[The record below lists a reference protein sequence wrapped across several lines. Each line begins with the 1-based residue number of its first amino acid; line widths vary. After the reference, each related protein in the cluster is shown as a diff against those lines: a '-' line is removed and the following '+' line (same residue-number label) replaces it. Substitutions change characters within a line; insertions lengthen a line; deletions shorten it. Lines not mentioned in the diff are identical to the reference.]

1 MTLRLAILSTL
12 FLSICHAAEPVF
24 IDDAKIE
31 NVFLERLSAMVG
43 KKDTLTMREAEIAIE
58 KNQTGKVSI
67 PQIPPKTS
75 PETVAS
81 LYRQCA
87 PSVVSIGSIYKCK
100 KCDEWHHGGASSGW
114 IASPDGLIVTNAHLF
129 EDAKDDPMAVMTMDG
144 EIFPVKQIVAAS
156 KDKDIALLRIDP
168 ANKTLRALPL
178 ADFAEPGEEVHVIS
192 HPQGQYYCLTSG
204 KISRFHRD
212 HLKEDQEPTDWM
224 SITADFAGGS
234 SGGPVLNKN
243 GAVVGMVASTLTAY
257 SETSECKNHPGPD
270 VQMVFKDCI
279 PLPSLRSMLQSRE

>member
-1 MTLRLAILSTL
+1 MTLRLAILFTL
-12 FLSICHAAEPVF
+12 FISICHATEPVF

-31 NVFLERLSAMVG
+31 QDFVDQLSALA
-43 KKDTLTMREAEIAIE
+43 KKEDILTMRQAEVAL
-58 KNQTGKVSI
+58 KKCHSRQVSI
-67 PQIPPKTS
+67 PAIPAKTS
-75 PETVAS
+75 PETPAS

-87 PSVVSIGSIYKCK
+87 PSVVSIGSIFQCG
-100 KCDEWHHGGASSGW
+100 KCDEWHSGGAASGW

-129 EDAKDDPMAVMTMDG
+129 ENGKNDPLAVMMLDG
-144 EIFPVKQIVAAS
+144 EIFPVKGIVAAD
-156 KDKDIALLRIDP
+156 KEKDIAILRIDSGK
-168 ANKTLRALPL
+168 KTLPALPL
-178 ADFAEPGEEVHVIS
+178 ANSAEPGEEVYVIS

-212 HLKEDQEPTDWM
+212 HLKEDEPPTDWM

-243 GAVVGMVASTLTAY
+243 GEVVGMVASTLTAY
-257 SETSECKNHPGPD
+257 SEASDCKTNPGPD

-279 PLPSLRSMLQSRE
+279 PLTSLRAMFQSRE

>member
-1 MTLRLAILSTL
+1 MTLRIAILSTICL
-12 FLSICHAAEPVF
+12 GVCHAAEPVF
-24 IDDAKIE
+24 INDAKIE
-31 NVFLERLSAMVG
+31 KVFVERLAAMVG
-43 KKDTLTMREAEIAIE
+43 KEDTLTMREAEMAIE
-58 KNQTGKVSI
+58 KNPNRKVSI
-67 PQIPPKTS
+67 PEIPAKTS
-75 PETVAS
+75 PETPSS

-87 PSVVSIGSIYKCK
+87 PSVVSIGSIFKCE
-100 KCDEWHHGGASSGW
+100 KCDEWHHGGAASGW

-129 EDAKDDPMAVMTMDG
+129 KDAKEDPMAVMTLDG
-144 EIFPVKQIVAAS
+144 EIFPVKEIVAA
-156 KDKDIALLRIDP
+156 DVEKDIAILRIDP
-168 ANKTLRALPL
+168 GNKTLRALPL
-178 ADFAEPGEEVHVIS
+178 ANSAEPGDEVHVIS

-243 GAVVGMVASTLTAY
+243 GEVVGMVASTLTAY
-257 SETSECKNHPGPD
+257 SEASDCKTRPGPD

-279 PLPSLRSMLQSRE
+279 PLPSLRSMFQSHE

>member
-1 MTLRLAILSTL
+1 MTLRLAILFTL
-12 FLSICHAAEPVF
+12 FISICHATEPVF

-31 NVFLERLSAMVG
+31 QDFVDQLSALA
-43 KKDTLTMREAEIAIE
+43 KKEDILTMRQAEVAL
-58 KNQTGKVSI
+58 KKCHSRQVSI
-67 PQIPPKTS
+67 PAIPAKTS
-75 PETVAS
+75 PETPAS

-87 PSVVSIGSIYKCK
+87 PSVVSIGSIFQCG
-100 KCDEWHHGGASSGW
+100 KCDEWHSGGAASGW

-129 EDAKDDPMAVMTMDG
+129 ENGKNDPLAVMMLDG
-144 EIFPVKQIVAAS
+144 EIFPVKGIVAAD
-156 KDKDIALLRIDP
+156 KEKDIAILRIDSGK
-168 ANKTLRALPL
+168 KTLPALPL
-178 ADFAEPGEEVHVIS
+178 ANSAEPGEEVYVIS

-212 HLKEDQEPTDWM
+212 HLKEDEPPTDWM

-243 GAVVGMVASTLTAY
+243 GEVVGMVASTLTAY
-257 SETSECKNHPGPD
+257 SEASDCKTNPGPD

-279 PLPSLRSMLQSRE
+279 PLASLRAMFQCRE